1 MSTDK
6 QRATKRPGMIPGLA
20 RSPWASRAIL
30 ALVPLT
36 ILAGTFFS
44 AWGQLRLEKHLRE
57 RVEAQWSAF
66 SADMLQAGSLPG
78 TTQAIDRLVDDAFAP
93 TYSGISEFLDW
104 HYSFLGQATQVMLW
118 VSGGLEEE
126 LGSRLVGG
134 LVEPIGAIPDS
145 IARVMRNEVLTE
157 LDRWFGNDLA
167 SLPVA
172 LRPEYERLLQPIRES
187 TRSRLMV
194 TVAPATIASAVTGAG
209 TVVGTRALANRVAQ
223 RLSSRVA
230 LRLSSRVGL
239 QSVGRLLATGLS
251 VAVFLAIDKL
261 FREVDEWLNRD
272 DFEADL
278 TALIDVERAE
288 LKSALTDAI
297 EEIKP
302 RFLGDFTPSEL

>member
-1 MSTDK
+1 MSIDK
-6 QRATKRPGMIPGLA
+6 QRATKRSGMIPGLA

-44 AWGQLRLEKHLRE
+44 AWEQLRLEKHLRE

-66 SADMLQAGSLPG
+66 SADMLRAGSLPG

-93 TYSGISEFLDW
+93 TYSGIPEFLDW

-126 LGSRLVGG
+126 LESRLVGG
-134 LVEPIGAIPDS
+134 LAEPIGAIPDS

-223 RLSSRVA
+223 KLSSRVA

-239 QSVGRLLATGLS
+239 QSVGRLLATGFS
-251 VAVFLAIDKL
+251 VAVFLAIDKF

-278 TALIDVERAE
+278 TALIDAERAE